1 VAFGP
6 ALVAAFAPTLA
17 LILGTTGEPW
27 RRLALGAGALAVVV
41 AGAVSRRR
49 APVVIGGVTL
59 ILVALHELVL
69 LYQLLPGW
77 VALAVG
83 GLILVVLAVTYE
95 RRLRDLGRLRSSLQ
109 RMT

>member
-1 VAFGP
+1 
-6 ALVAAFAPTLA
+6 
-17 LILGTTGEPW
+17 
-27 RRLALGAGALAVVV
+27 
-41 AGAVSRRR
+41 
-49 APVVIGGVTL
+49 VTL

-95 RRLRDLGRLRSSLQ
+95 RRLRDLSRLRSSLR